1 MSSPA
6 DSENFKK
13 VVLEEDQE
21 LRIHVQHNHDL
32 TIELLKGHAEIFGYE
47 LPREKPLIFGA
58 GSNFSIFT
66 FHGCSLK
73 IEGGE
78 DYEMIKS
85 DQNPIIMY
93 LQLHAGL
100 EKMRK
105 DADKNENERGPVTMI
120 VGPTDSGKS
129 TLCRLLANYALR
141 MGRKPVY
148 VDLDVGQ
155 SSISVPGTIGATLI
169 ESQISPDQ
177 GYDQCAPLI
186 FNYGHNAPAKNLTLF
201 NNLVTKLA
209 DVLKDQLKGNRKAQ
223 ASGMIIN
230 TCGWVKQQG
239 YDHIKHIAQ
248 SFEVDLIVVLDESK
262 LYNDLLRD
270 IPSFVKV
277 QWLPRSLGVQVRDRE
292 VRIDY
297 RYLISTFIS
306 LHIHAYIHTLTMICQ
321 QHCGCVRAWLES
333 NFDVFRDW
341 FRLLQR
347 NQHVNNLWMTVESLN

>member
-6 DSENFKK
+6 DAENFKK

-21 LRIHVQHNHDL
+21 LRIHVHHNHNL
-32 TIELLKGHAEIFGYE
+32 TVELLKGHAEIFGYE
-47 LPREKPLIFGA
+47 LQREKPCIFAPGA
-58 GSNFSIFT
+58 TFSIFT

-78 DYEMIKS
+78 EGYEMIKS

-105 DADKNENERGPVTMI
+105 NADKNENERGPVTMI

-155 SSISVPGTIGATLI
+155 NSISVPGTIGATLI

-186 FNYGHNAPAKNLTLF
+186 FNFGHNAPAKNLTLF
-201 NNLVTKLA
+201 NNLVTKLS

-277 QWLPRSLGVQVRDRE
+277 QWFPRSLGVQVRERE
-292 VRIDY
+292 VRIDN
-297 RYLISTFIS
+297 RYLI
-306 LHIHAYIHTLTMICQ
+306 Q
-321 QHCGCVRAWLES
+321 NS
-333 NFDVFRDW
+333 NFLNF
-341 FRLLQR
+341 LGH
-347 NQHVNNLWMTVESLN
+347 HVCETKVDIFLF